1 MLQQIRELLM
11 QADQTMKAVT
21 VGYFQQQ
28 HTLTA
33 PCPVQFQTMCES
45 SRLYEPGSQYMKFV
59 RRLPDS
65 PSQRASESN
74 PFCFEPYTPGME
86 NILQLEKHGRKVN
99 LNDQL
104 FGWIFIVSCSGARA
118 LTMIIKGGWAD
129 WRWVLGPRSR
139 LRPGC
144 PTWSPGRTRARPRAS
159 RAGSQSRAGRQVPAT
174 RLRCPTRTSQ

>member
-1 MLQQIRELLM
+1 M

-33 PCPVQFQTMCES
+33 PCPVQFQTLCES

-65 PSQRASESN
+65 PSARASENN

-86 NILQLEKHGRKVN
+86 NILQLPPRKVKIN
-99 LNDQL
+99 M
-104 FGWIFIVSCSGARA
+104 S
-118 LTMIIKGGWAD
+118 
-129 WRWVLGPRSR
+129 
-139 LRPGC
+139 
-144 PTWSPGRTRARPRAS
+144 SPM
-159 RAGSQSRAGRQVPAT
+159 
-174 RLRCPTRTSQ
+174 

>member
-1 MLQQIRELLM
+1 M

-33 PCPVQFQTMCES
+33 PCPVQFQTLCES

-74 PFCFEPYTPGME
+74 PFDFEPYTPGME
-86 NILQLEKHGRKVN
+86 NILQLKEHRKV
-99 LNDQL
+99 
-104 FGWIFIVSCSGARA
+104 R
-118 LTMIIKGGWAD
+118 
-129 WRWVLGPRSR
+129 
-139 LRPGC
+139 
-144 PTWSPGRTRARPRAS
+144 RTS
-159 RAGSQSRAGRQVPAT
+159 EAGRLTTELSLVFSGVRA
-174 RLRCPTRTSQ
+174 

>member
-1 MLQQIRELLM
+1 M

-86 NILQLEKHGRKVN
+86 NILHLEKHGRKVSQGKYFWR
-99 LNDQL
+99 L
-104 FGWIFIVSCSGARA
+104 IFCFCCSGVRVW
-118 LTMIIKGGWAD
+118 TM
-129 WRWVLGPRSR
+129 
-139 LRPGC
+139 
-144 PTWSPGRTRARPRAS
+144 TTRE
-159 RAGSQSRAGRQVPAT
+159 G
-174 RLRCPTRTSQ
+174 

>member
-1 MLQQIRELLM
+1 M

-86 NILQLEKHGRKVN
+86 NILHLEKHGRKVGQRKKKAS
-99 LNDQL
+99 LK
-104 FGWIFIVSCSGARA
+104 FISFHVSVEF
-118 LTMIIKGGWAD
+118 KP
-129 WRWVLGPRSR
+129 GP
-139 LRPGC
+139 
-144 PTWSPGRTRARPRAS
+144 
-159 RAGSQSRAGRQVPAT
+159 
-174 RLRCPTRTSQ
+174 

>member
-1 MLQQIRELLM
+1 M

-86 NILQLEKHGRKVN
+86 NILHLEKHGRKVGQRKKGKAS
-99 LNDQL
+99 LKL
-104 FGWIFIVSCSGARA
+104 ILCCSGVQAW
-118 LTMIIKGGWAD
+118 T
-129 WRWVLGPRSR
+129 
-139 LRPGC
+139 
-144 PTWSPGRTRARPRAS
+144 TTTREEWEF
-159 RAGSQSRAGRQVPAT
+159 
-174 RLRCPTRTSQ
+174 

>member
-1 MLQQIRELLM
+1 M

-99 LNDQL
+99 LNYQL

-118 LTMIIKGGWAD
+118 LTMIIKGEWAD
-129 WRWVLGPRSR
+129 WR
-139 LRPGC
+139 
-144 PTWSPGRTRARPRAS
+144 
-159 RAGSQSRAGRQVPAT
+159 
-174 RLRCPTRTSQ
+174 